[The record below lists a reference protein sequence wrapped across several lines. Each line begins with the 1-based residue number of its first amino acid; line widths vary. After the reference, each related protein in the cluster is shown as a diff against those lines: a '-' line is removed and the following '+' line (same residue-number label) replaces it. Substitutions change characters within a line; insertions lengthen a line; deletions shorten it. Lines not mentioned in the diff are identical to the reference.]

1 MADINNINIDTNNYT
16 IDILEQPS
24 YEILLNGQGP
34 QGARGYTGNGI
45 SSINLTSTSGN
56 IDTYTITYT
65 DGQTSTF
72 DVTNGLDG
80 QSTSIVGV
88 SASVDDTIGT
98 PSVTVTEG
106 GTVIEKTLDFEFSG
120 LKGQPGDA
128 ATISVGSVT
137 TGEPGT
143 SATVVNSGTSSAAVF
158 DFTIPKGAKG
168 DTGET
173 GATGAPGVSAEITSA
188 TASVDNNTGTPA
200 VTVTTGG
207 TSLARTFDFA
217 FTNLKGPKGDT
228 GNTGSTGPQGVSVTG
243 VTLQST
249 VGLDKTYR
257 MSFSDGTYFDYVVSD
272 GADGGYTLPV
282 ASASTLGG
290 IKVGSNLSIDA
301 DGVLSA
307 ATGGTVDQTYR
318 PNSTNAQSGRAIR
331 DAQFVQNDASD
342 WDNLNILGVDP
353 DVSGIGNINIGTDS
367 LVNGYYS
374 IALGYSATVGYGD
387 NVNYSDAIAIGNH
400 ARCRAN
406 NTIQL
411 GGGLN
416 ETANSLQVWNY
427 PLLNKTTGKIPDDR
441 INTTIARTSDLSSKQ
456 DVLTAG
462 TDLEI
467 IPGGTL
473 VPLPAGYTQVE
484 YITTDGTAYINTGI
498 TVADTDTLDFTYTD
512 TSAATTVMFI
522 TGKNGSDGA
531 SIYFV
536 SPSSSL
542 VQWNGR
548 PSSFALAKN
557 VEYNIILK
565 SGEFT
570 FTNYLGT
577 TTKTFTGGSVSTTGT
592 CLIGA
597 GWSGSNTVDSRKFVG
612 NISKWQIKDSS
623 NNLRF
628 DGVPCKNSSNVY
640 GLYDTVSE
648 TFFASTSGSDFTGG
662 NEATA
667 NTVINFTGTIP
678 TATSDLTNDSR
689 FISNTANGS
698 GSVTILGTA
707 ANGANAVNI
716 GNGAY
721 TAGYAVAIGNSAS
734 SNGGYSISIGSGA
747 NAYGASSVA
756 IGRSAKTNSTSAE
769 NALAL
774 GRQAEANA
782 KGAIQ
787 LGKGSNATANSMA
800 IGFADIDGNGTAASY
815 SMLDGTT
822 GLIPDARISTNI
834 ARTSAI
840 SNMQTTTNLVT
851 SISDTSTDTQY
862 PSAKCVYDEIQTAK
876 RNIGEIIQ
884 STIPLT
890 DAGLHLLD
898 GSLLTSASYYSFIN
912 YMITLY
918 NSGNYNYLFETEA
931 NWQSSVSTYGVC
943 GKFVCDII
951 NGTVRLPKVT
961 GFTEGS
967 IDPTV
972 LGDLIQQN
980 VKLPN
985 ITGTFGY
992 TIAQNPIETGSFS
1005 NIAQGNYGASLST
1018 SNSGKQNTVSFD
1030 ASSSSSV
1037 YSGNGSD
1044 TKIQPQAIKVL
1055 YYIVI
1060 ATTTKTAIQ
1069 VDIDEIATDLNGKAD
1084 VDLTNLSDSGK
1095 IAGSALLLP
1104 SNSKKED
1111 LILGS
1116 SGDTYTALS
1125 NGWITL
1131 TKKSTSSG
1139 QYIRIRTYI
1148 GSGGTVNALGTYCYA
1163 TGSSQSL
1170 SVYVPVFK
1178 GQTFKIDYTAGGDTD
1193 LFRFVYAQ
1201 GSESEAS

>member
-168 DTGET
+168 DTGDT
-173 GATGAPGVSAEITSA
+173 GATGAPGDSAEITSA

-207 TSLARTFDFA
+207 TPLARTFDFA

-228 GNTGSTGPQGVSVTG
+228 GNTGNTGPQGVSVTG

-257 MSFSDGTYFDYVVSD
+257 MSFSNGTYFDYVVSD
-272 GADGGYTLPV
+272 GADGGYTLPI

-301 DGVLSA
+301 NGVLSA
-307 ATGGTVDQTYR
+307 TTGGTVDQTYS
-318 PNSTNAQSGRAIR
+318 PNSTNAQSGKAIKG
-331 DAQFVQNDASD
+331 AKFVQNDASS

-353 DVSGIGNINIGTDS
+353 DVSGTGNINIGTGS
-367 LVNGYYS
+367 LVNGSYS
-374 IALGYSATVGYGD
+374 IALGNNATVGYNE
-387 NVNYSDAIAIGNH
+387 NVNYTEAVAIGNY
-400 ARCRAN
+400 ARCSAN

-411 GGGLN
+411 GGGTN
-416 ETANSLQVWNY
+416 STAKSLQVWNY

-441 INTTIARTSDLSSKQ
+441 INTTIARTSDLSGKQ

-473 VPLPAGYTQVE
+473 VPLPTGYTQVE

-498 TVADTDTLDFTYTD
+498 TVADTDTLDFSYKD
-512 TSAATTVMFI
+512 TSSATTVMFI
-522 TGKNGSDGA
+522 TGKNGSDGT

-542 VQWNGR
+542 AQWNGR

-648 TFFASTSGSDFTGG
+648 TFFASISGSDFTGG
-662 NEATA
+662 NETTA

-678 TATSDLTNDSR
+678 TATSDLTNDSK
-689 FISNTANGS
+689 FISNTATGTS
-698 GSVTILGTA
+698 AITIGGTA
-707 ANGANAVNI
+707 TAKTQAINIGTLSQATGNYGTTIGAYSYANASQATALGNYARVTADKAIQI
-716 GNGAY
+716 GK
-721 TAGYAVAIGNSAS
+721 GN
-734 SNGGYSISIGSGA
+734 
-747 NAYGASSVA
+747 
-756 IGRSAKTNSTSAE
+756 NSTSST
-769 NALAL
+769 L
-774 GRQAEANA
+774 Q
-782 KGAIQ
+782 
-787 LGKGSNATANSMA
+787 
-800 IGFADIDGNGTAASY
+800 IGFDGTSY
-815 SMLDGTT
+815 QLLDGTT

-851 SISDTSTDTQY
+851 SVSNSSTDTQY
-862 PSAKCVYDEIQTAK
+862 PSAKCVYDEIQTVK
-876 RNIGEIIQ
+876 RNIGEIVQ

-898 GSLLTSASYYSFIN
+898 GSLLAYGSYQAFID
-912 YMITLY
+912 YVADLY
-918 NSGNYNYLFETEA
+918 NSGNYDDIFSPEA
-931 NWQSSVSTYGVC
+931 NWQQAVSDYGVC
-943 GKFVCDII
+943 GKFVYDST
-951 NGTVRLPKVT
+951 NNTVRLPKITGILEGTTDVT
-961 GFTEGS
+961 A
-967 IDPTV
+967 
-972 LGDLIQQN
+972 LGDL
-980 VKLPN
+980 VEAGLPN
-985 ITGTFGY
+985 ITGEFIGGNQNG
-992 TIAQNPIETGSFS
+992 TISGAFEFV
-1005 NIAQGNYGASLST
+1005 GNSLSAQAG
-1018 SNSGKQNTVSFD
+1018 SSYREAQMSFD
-1030 ASSSSSV
+1030 ASNSSSI
-1037 YSGNGSD
+1037 YGNS
-1044 TKIQPQAIKVL
+1044 TTVQPQTVKAF

-1060 ATTTKTAIQ
+1060 ATSTKTEIQ
-1069 VDIDEIATDLNGKAD
+1069 VDIDEIVTDLNGKAD
-1084 VDLTNLSDSGK
+1084 VDLSNV
-1095 IAGSALLLP
+1095 P
-1104 SNSKKED
+1104 NSKG
-1111 LILGS
+1111 ILTESYVNGAS
-1116 SGDTYTALS
+1116 WYRVYSDGWCEQGGMASGT
-1125 NGWITL
+1125 
-1131 TKKSTSSG
+1131 
-1139 QYIRIRTYI
+1139 
-1148 GSGGTVNALGTYCYA
+1148 LGTLVQVALIKSYKDTSYNILLTA
-1163 TGSSQSL
+1163 THTNEPAAADNNRFA
-1170 SVYVPVFK
+1170 SVNTTYLGVNSFKYLVTSTTNNSGNPVYWRTS
-1178 GQTFKIDYTAGGDTD
+1178 GYIY
-1193 LFRFVYAQ
+1193 
-1201 GSESEAS
+1201 